1 MRSVTLAPTIL
12 ALVACLSFTQHA
24 QAQEDESCPTCLDVE
39 SVVEEFGL
47 REGLQPVR
55 ERPGWHPPKV
65 VVTMFGER
73 AAHTFRLIMP
83 DAEVIG
89 ANGMEAAA
97 EVVAD
102 ADLYIGRCHPDIL
115 ANGKK
120 LKWVATPFAGAE
132 DCTALPE
139 FAERDILLTNMRGIY
154 GPPIAQHAIALTLAL
169 ANKLYVY
176 RDEQAAREWSGFMNP
191 GQRDHTNLGGELM
204 LVVGLGGIGTEIARL
219 ANGLGMRVTATRRSR
234 REGPDFVEHVGLSDE
249 LHKLAAEAT
258 VVVSA
263 LPLTDETRGVFDE
276 AFFNIVPEGALFVNI
291 GRGELVV
298 NDDLIAALRS
308 GHLGGAALDVT
319 DPEPLPPDHPLWSE
333 PRVILTP
340 HVANSSD
347 MSFRLLQTIM
357 RENMQR
363 YSRGD
368 KLLNVVDI
376 QRGY

>member
-1 MRSVTLAPTIL
+1 
-12 ALVACLSFTQHA
+12 
-24 QAQEDESCPTCLDVE
+24 
-39 SVVEEFGL
+39 
-47 REGLQPVR
+47 
-55 ERPGWHPPKV
+55 
-65 VVTMFGER
+65 
-73 AAHTFRLIMP
+73 
-83 DAEVIG
+83 
-89 ANGMEAAA
+89 
-97 EVVAD
+97 
-102 ADLYIGRCHPDIL
+102 
-115 ANGKK
+115 
-120 LKWVATPFAGAE
+120 
-132 DCTALPE
+132 
-139 FAERDILLTNMRGIY
+139 
-154 GPPIAQHAIALTLAL
+154 
-169 ANKLYVY
+169 
-176 RDEQAAREWSGFMNP
+176 
-191 GQRDHTNLGGELM
+191 M